1 MRVLGDRERIP
12 ELVERLRVDQVL
24 LAIPTVTS
32 EVVREIVAL
41 CERAGVGIRVLP
53 SIREV
58 IGHRVTVRDIR
69 DLRIEDLLGRQVVQ
83 TDLEA
88 VRGIL
93 AGRRVLVTGAGGS
106 IRSEI
111 VRRVLSFDPA
121 GVVLLDRDE
130 IHLHDLLTQLHDDER
145 AVAALADIREREQ
158 LVELFRVH
166 RPEVV
171 FHAAA
176 HKHLRSWRRIRVR
189 PSSPT
194 CWARGTW
201 QRRPWPLPPAGSS

>member
-106 IRSEI
+106 IGRRSSAGSCRSI
-111 VRRVLSFDPA
+111 RPA
-121 GVVLLDRDE
+121 WCSS
-130 IHLHDLLTQLHDDER
+130 T
-145 AVAALADIREREQ
+145 AT
-158 LVELFRVH
+158 
-166 RPEVV
+166 
-171 FHAAA
+171 
-176 HKHLRSWRRIRVR
+176 RSTSTTCSRSSTTTNA
-189 PSSPT
+189 PS
-194 CWARGTW
+194 
-201 QRRPWPLPPAGSS
+201 RPWRTSGSGSSWWSSSASIAPRWCSTRRRTSTSDPGDASA